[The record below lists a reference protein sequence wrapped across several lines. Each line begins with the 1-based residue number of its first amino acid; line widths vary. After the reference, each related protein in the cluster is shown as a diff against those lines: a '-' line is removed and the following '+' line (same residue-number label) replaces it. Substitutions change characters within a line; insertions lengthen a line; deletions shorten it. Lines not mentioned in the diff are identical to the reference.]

1 MHRNPGILLAVC
13 ASALAIGLGACG
25 DDDDDET
32 TPASGITSEQASG
45 GNGGGG
51 SEAAA
56 GGGSGGGE
64 QVEITATEFKFD
76 PSEVT
81 TGAGEVT
88 FTLRND
94 GSAEHNLEV
103 EGNGVEEVSDTIGGG
118 REHRAGGGPEAR
130 DLRDLLRD
138 RRSQGPRHGRRAHGR
153 VTTPARAGSPNPKG
167 ETGRGGLRPPRL
179 LFGPGGPVSE

>member
-1 MHRNPGILLAVC
+1 MHRNPGILLAGC

-118 REHRAGGGPEAR
+118 ESTELAV
-130 DLRDLLRD
+130 DLKPGTYEIYCAIDD
-138 RRSQGPRHGRRAHGR
+138 H
-153 VTTPARAGSPNPKG
+153 KG
-167 ETGRGGLRPPRL
+167 LGMEGELT
-179 LFGPGGPVSE
+179 VE